1 MNQEWWEEVVKVELD
16 AEDIEAKEALL
27 FLVDRLGSEAKA
39 ARFLKVDQRLVN
51 RNVHRAREGKGLT
64 SRMKAVIENRLQVIP
79 GRRSDN
85 PIERMAWLVE
95 HLDRDA
101 KIQRRATIEV
111 RDRIAALEVH
121 RQGPPAT
128 WYAEMDTAKR
138 ETEKAAREMAL
149 ETQKI
154 KEERD
159 QYMSDMEDALTLVVN
174 AYDMIS
180 KAVMTQ
186 VEPVEGFESE
196 SPRGRTEMDNRL
208 RALSQNPEFQHLRGK
223 FQEMLAKTPVIRRGK

>member
-101 KIQRRATIEV
+101 KIQKRATIEV
-111 RDRIAALEVH
+111 RDRLAALEVH

-128 WYAEMDTAKR
+128 WYAEMDTVKR
-138 ETEKAAREMAL
+138 ETEKAAREMTQ
-149 ETQKI
+149 ETQSI

-159 QYMSDMEDALTLVVN
+159 QYRSDMQDALTLVLN

-180 KAVMTQ
+180 KALTIQ
-186 VEPVEGFESE
+186 EEPVDGFESE
-196 SPRGRTEMDNRL
+196 SPRGRKEIDNKF
-208 RALSQNPEFQHLRGK
+208 RALSKNPEFQQLCGK
-223 FQEMLAKTPVIRRGK
+223 LQKELAKAPVKREEK